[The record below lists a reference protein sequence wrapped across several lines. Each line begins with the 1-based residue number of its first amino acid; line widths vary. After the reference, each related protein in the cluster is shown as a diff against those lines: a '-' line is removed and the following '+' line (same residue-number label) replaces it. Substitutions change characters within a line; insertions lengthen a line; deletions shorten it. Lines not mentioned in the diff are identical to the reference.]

1 MIAIDANILVY
12 ASDRGA
18 GERHAVAKAVLAR
31 AVATG
36 ALLLPLQVVGEFCHV
51 GLRKLGHA
59 PAWIEEFVVAWTAVA
74 RVESYGLAD
83 VRAALRARVEHGL
96 SFWDALI
103 WAVCERTGADLLVSE
118 DFQDGRRLGGVTFL
132 DPFNPGNA
140 ARLGLHR
147 P

>member
-1 MIAIDANILVY
+1 VIAIDANILVY
-12 ASDRGA
+12 ASDKEA
-18 GERHAVAKAVLAR
+18 GERHAIARAVLAR
-31 AVATG
+31 AIATG
-36 ALLLPLQVVGEFCHV
+36 DLLLPLQVVGEFCNI

-59 PAWIEEFVVAWTAVA
+59 PAWIEEFVLAWTAVA
-74 RVESYGLAD
+74 QVESYGLAD
-83 VRAALRARVEHGL
+83 ARAALRARLAHGL

-103 WAVCERTGADLLVSE
+103 WAVCERNGVDLLVSE

-140 ARLGLHR
+140 ARLGLAS